1 MGTQR
6 MKYWIAR
13 AVTGTLHL
21 EPTRE
26 RMTLTQRTH
35 TILDSLLRTTGGKH
49 AFVVQRTGKER
60 EIARVVSCSS
70 SEPAALPEFFPLDV
84 EPWNAVSRTGEFWC
98 SAGEDAREST
108 AILRF
113 DTPRHA
119 DKMLVLMLGD
129 ARPHASAIEPCM
141 RLVSGHLGEVWKQ
154 TPVSA
159 SAVTRVAPAS
169 VAAGQALMAQ
179 RLDEVLEQ
187 ARADRKS
194 THVLIAVDLDG
205 FTAISASYG
214 QDAAAQLLES
224 VGDRLREC
232 LRPTDVVARYG
243 CDEFCILVQCNG
255 EKPLAETVSAKL
267 QEKLAAPFRVE
278 SHDIAVTASVGVTR
292 VLPTHASA
300 VDVRQDAYAAVHHA
314 KVFGGN
320 QCAVFDEEMHAKTK
334 AKLRLEAELR
344 HAIDRNE
351 FSLHYQPIV
360 SATTG
365 KVSALEALLRWEH
378 PERGTLPPSEFL
390 EALANAGLMTE
401 VGRWIVSEAC
411 RQAVAWR
418 TSGECDAAISINVS
432 PRQLLETAFVRDLS
446 QQLDESGAEPSWIE
460 IEITEDIALGDGEA
474 AMDMLYAIRERG
486 VRVRIDDFGTGYSSL
501 SYLQRLPVSGLKIDR
516 AFIEQLEYDTHR
528 QEIVGAIV
536 RLAHVLG
543 LDVVAEG
550 IERPAQLSAL
560 VELGCD
566 FVQGYHISRPQPA
579 AEIAAWM
586 GARGTLP

>member
-1 MGTQR
+1 M
-6 MKYWIAR
+6 
-13 AVTGTLHL
+13 
-21 EPTRE
+21 P
-26 RMTLTQRTH
+26 LTQH
-35 TILDSLLRTTGGKH
+35 SSTILDHLLRITGGKH
-49 AFVVQRTGKER
+49 AFVVQRTETARR
-60 EIARVVSCSS
+60 ETRVVSSS
-70 SEPAALPEFFPLDV
+70 TPEAGGMPDFSSLDL
-84 EPWNAVSRTGEFWC
+84 EEWNAVSRTGQFRC
-98 SAGEDAREST
+98 MSSDDLRRST
-108 AILRF
+108 AVLRF
-113 DTPRHA
+113 DTPRHT
-119 DKMLVLMLGD
+119 DKTLVLVLGE
-129 ARPHASAIEPCM
+129 AHAQASVIEPCM
-141 RLVSGHLGEVWKQ
+141 RLVSGHLSDVWKQ
-154 TPVSA
+154 TPA
-159 SAVTRVAPAS
+159 STQVVTRVAPAS
-169 VAAGQALMAQ
+169 MAAGQALMAQ
-179 RLDEVLEQ
+179 RLDVVLAE
-187 ARADRKS
+187 ARAQQKS
-194 THVLIAVDLDG
+194 THVLLAIDLDG

-214 QDAAAQLLES
+214 SDAAAQLLES
-224 VGDRLREC
+224 VGERLREC
-232 LRPTDVVARYG
+232 IRPGDVVARYG
-243 CDEFCILVQCNG
+243 CDEFCILVQCTG
-255 EKPLAETVSAKL
+255 EKPLTETVSAKL

-278 SHDIAVTASVGVTR
+278 SHDIAVTASVGITR
-292 VLPTHASA
+292 VLPEHESEA
-300 VDVRQDAYAAVHHA
+300 DVRRDAYAAVHHA

-320 QCAVFDEEMHAKTK
+320 QCAVFDEDMHAKTK

-344 HAIDRNE
+344 HAIDRDE
-351 FSLHYQPIV
+351 FCLHYQPIV
-360 SATTG
+360 NATTG
-365 KVSALEALLRWEH
+365 KLSALEALLRWEH
-378 PERGTLPPSEFL
+378 PVRGTLPPSEFL

-411 RQAVAWR
+411 RQAVEWR
-418 TSGECDAAISINVS
+418 AKAGFEAAISINVS

-474 AMDMLYAIRERG
+474 ALDMLYAIRERG

-579 AEIAAWM
+579 VAIAAWM
-586 GARGTLP
+586 DSREALA